1 MKRKLTIIAALLL
14 SVVSF
19 AQKKGEMNV
28 GGGISLDGLSSTEE
42 SSTVKSGW
50 NKSGSTHTTPFTLK
64 DASFGIH
71 ADFSIF
77 VTDNL
82 AIHSG
87 LSYNGFRNNSAG
99 LKMGASYYVRLCD
112 RFYWTPGVYAGF
124 TFGRVTS
131 SVGVDGQEVN
141 VKENTKVLSFKIDL
155 ATLEYRISD
164 HFSVFTEL
172 GNLYVNTRWTDC
184 DSHLNQIDVKRNSR
198 STSVGFGVS
207 SSTYS
212 PTLGFR
218 YWF

>member
-77 VTDNL
+77 VTD
-82 AIHSG
+82 
-87 LSYNGFRNNSAG
+87 
-99 LKMGASYYVRLCD
+99 
-112 RFYWTPGVYAGF
+112 
-124 TFGRVTS
+124 
-131 SVGVDGQEVN
+131 
-141 VKENTKVLSFKIDL
+141 
-155 ATLEYRISD
+155 
-164 HFSVFTEL
+164 
-172 GNLYVNTRWTDC
+172 C